1 MIIKET
7 IFSSLYNYLLPTDIC
22 FFGVF
27 VVVDFHD
34 YQFILV
40 SLTEALLHYWIHIRS
55 YDLASDLGKIL
66 FFYV

>member
-1 MIIKET
+1 MQQLKPRTATPNLRTSADIMIIKET

-40 SLTEALLHYWIHIRS
+40 SLTEALLHY
-55 YDLASDLGKIL
+55 
-66 FFYV
+66 